1 MDAVILVKT
10 RKGQDELAN
19 RSGAVS
25 QQQRAMLILVDGK
38 TPSSALVSKCAFFS
52 QCSEHLEW
60 LLAHGYVEVNLASD
74 KATGAA
80 PEPASV
86 RGALIAMTHELLG
99 VHASAVVR
107 RLQETPD
114 NPDALKAVLERC
126 HKLIRLSIDEK
137 KAEQFLQQG
146 TALLHLA

>member
-38 TPSSALVSKCAFFS
+38 TVSSALVSKCAFFS

-60 LLAHGYVEVNLASD
+60 LLAHGYVEVSLASD
-74 KATGAA
+74 KAAGATL
-80 PEPASV
+80 EPASV